1 MARISYED
9 MVNLISPEDINTL
22 KMCICKASGLPPK
35 FLENPAH
42 EHVEPPR
49 KKYISLPPR
58 NESGSRSNIWLCDQ
72 VPENVLVMRIGK
84 FSIRDERMDFF
95 SRHYKHVV
103 YDLRNEKYTLPIS
116 VIPDTLYS
124 EENPNNIPYQ
134 RNDCIV
140 TNNNEVFL
148 VTSLFAKNRIYII

>member
-9 MVNLISPEDINTL
+9 IVNLISPEDINTL

-72 VPENVLVMRIGK
+72 VPENGNFLFEMKGW
-84 FSIRDERMDFF
+84 
-95 SRHYKHVV
+95 
-103 YDLRNEKYTLPIS
+103 IS
-116 VIPDTLYS
+116 SADI
-124 EENPNNIPYQ
+124 
-134 RNDCIV
+134 
-140 TNNNEVFL
+140 TNM
-148 VTSLFAKNRIYII
+148 